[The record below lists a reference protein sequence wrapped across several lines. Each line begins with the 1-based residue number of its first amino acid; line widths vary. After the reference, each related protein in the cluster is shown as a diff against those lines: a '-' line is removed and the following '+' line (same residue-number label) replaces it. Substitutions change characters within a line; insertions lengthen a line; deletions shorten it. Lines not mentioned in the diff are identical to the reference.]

1 MGLRTKL
8 HPMGGGNKKTYKAYI
23 IAGNECIDVGTK
35 GFREPI
41 NPKTTFGTSD
51 SSHPCRFIILNGKPY
66 LFTRKA
72 HSSQGATLTQSDDIG
87 NVNIFA
93 GGNAVGTTTGGS
105 TSEKYYI
112 FGTDNGLYL
121 CTMANSIT
129 FTQISD
135 ILNWDK
141 LRAPTQISQGLGLK
155 DGKVYLIDSGI
166 HQITQYTDFTDICG
180 DFYVKSTGKG
190 RLGYVVRNQ
199 KIYCIRNTTR
209 VDVLSNQTNKT
220 VIKMCGDYEDLSTSS
235 TGNTYQALAI
245 MNDETN
251 GTGVYS
257 VGYNS
262 IGYKAADGNFTD
274 ISGRISSRGSTYSLG
289 ICSGALYRITYNSNI
304 LLNNA
309 HVWKKVTG
317 YLSGTTTYAYALTQD
332 GDLYSVVLTSGAQTV
347 LTKVLSKC
355 KDVWGASLL
364 LSNTN
369 YSDYP
374 AFAICEA

>member
-8 HPMGGGNKKTYKAYI
+8 PPMGGGTQKTYNAYI
-23 IAGNECIDVGTK
+23 IAGNECIDVETK

-66 LFTRKA
+66 LFTRRA
-72 HSSQGATLTQSDDIG
+72 NSSQGATLTQSEDIG

-93 GGNAVGTTTGGS
+93 GGLSVGTSTGGS

-129 FTQISD
+129 FTQISG

-141 LRAPTQISQGLGLK
+141 LRAPNQISQGLGLK

-180 DFYVKSTGKG
+180 DFYVKSTSKG

-209 VDVLSNQTNKT
+209 VDMLSGQNGKT
-220 VIKMCGDYEDLSTSS
+220 VTKICGYYEDLSTSS
-235 TGNTYQALAI
+235 TRNIYQALAI
-245 MNDETN
+245 MNDETY

-262 IGYKAADGNFTD
+262 IGYNAAEGNFTD
-274 ISGRISSRGSTYSLG
+274 ISGRIQSHGAYSLG
-289 ICSGALYRITYNSNI
+289 VCSGALYRLTYNSNI
-304 LLNNA
+304 LLNNT

-317 YLSGTTTYAYALTQD
+317 YISGTKTYAYALTQD
-332 GDLYSVVLTSGAQTV
+332 GDLYSVVLTSGEQTV

-364 LSNTN
+364 LSDTLK
-369 YSDYP
+369 SDYP
-374 AFAICEA
+374 AFAIYET